1 MRKVLLSVAMMSSA
15 LTVMADRTIKGV
27 VKDAKEPLPFANV
40 VIRGTTIGTNTDM
53 DGNYDIEVPEG
64 AVLEFSYSGYE
75 TQTRKITAKTGS
87 TLNVTLSEE
96 MLEEL
101 VVTGYGV
108 QKKSDVTGSVSSLN
122 EDKLKESVA
131 TSIDQAMAGRVS
143 GVSVSSSSGQPGQA
157 TTVRVRGVSSLSGS
171 TEPLYVVDGMP
182 I

>member
-53 DGNYDIEVPEG
+53 DGNYEIEVPEG

-87 TLNVTLSEE
+87 TLNVTFS
-96 MLEEL
+96 
-101 VVTGYGV
+101 
-108 QKKSDVTGSVSSLN
+108 
-122 EDKLKESVA
+122 
-131 TSIDQAMAGRVS
+131 
-143 GVSVSSSSGQPGQA
+143 
-157 TTVRVRGVSSLSGS
+157 
-171 TEPLYVVDGMP
+171 
-182 I
+182 